1 MNLENIIND
10 IENLEINE
18 SMYLFVCDMNT
29 GFKSIEQIEEQFKEN
44 YILEREQPTLYKI
57 TRKK

>member
-1 MNLENIIND
+1 MNIESIIND

-29 GFKSIEQIEEQFKEN
+29 GFKSIEQIEQKFKEN

-57 TRKK
+57 TRKQ